1 MHKIFLGALNFLN
14 HWRDLHKFF
23 GTVRQKQSTESW
35 YPNYPT
41 NFETRAIL
49 KHKRVHPR
57 WLLAMWDKKMTKLW
71 YPYYLKTF
79 DTKTIL
85 KHRRVRARCFSAIW
99 DKKTSTEKRDTPLFI
114 HKLFPYYKFSVRQK
128 RSPTNFF
135 GTVRLEHFHG
145 TSWDSPIMH
154 KNFGCPNFLNHWR
167 VLHKFFGTVRQKQN
181 NRQNRDTP
189 IIQQTLKPEQFWNT
203 DGFAH
208 DDFWRCETKNFHK
221 IVIPLLSKNF
231 WYQNVSERQKGSPTT
246 IFGDVKQKSSAKLWY
261 PYYRKTFDTRTFL
274 KDRRVRPRC
283 SSVIWDKKKF
293 DGKTW
298 HSLLIHIFFRTRK
311 FLNHKSVPHEVFR
324 YRETKTFPRNV
335 AELLFY
341 A

>member
-1 MHKIFLGALNFLN
+1 MRLKVFHGKSWNTPIMHKIFLGALNFLN

-57 WLLAMWDKKMTKLW
+57 WLLAMWDKKKFKKLR
-71 YPYYLKTF
+71 YSYYLKTF

-85 KHRRVRARCFSAIW
+85 KHRSVRARCFS
-99 DKKTSTEKRDTPLFI
+99 
-114 HKLFPYYKFSVRQK
+114 
-128 RSPTNFF
+128 
-135 GTVRLEHFHG
+135 
-145 TSWDSPIMH
+145 
-154 KNFGCPNFLNHWR
+154 
-167 VLHKFFGTVRQKQN
+167 
-181 NRQNRDTP
+181 
-189 IIQQTLKPEQFWNT
+189 
-203 DGFAH
+203 
-208 DDFWRCETKNFHK
+208 
-221 IVIPLLSKNF
+221 
-231 WYQNVSERQKGSPTT
+231 
-246 IFGDVKQKSSAKLWY
+246 
-261 PYYRKTFDTRTFL
+261 
-274 KDRRVRPRC
+274 
-283 SSVIWDKKKF
+283 VIWDIKNF